1 MVLSY
6 PAFFTIYF
14 VSIVVAFFLG
24 VLVLMGWKEMS
35 IRRALLSLRYNAVY
49 IIILVAFPLLLVLSQ
64 NMAAN
69 AISDPG
75 DTSKEV
81 HYTNWIFSIAGDA
94 VAIIQD
100 RLHHAIVTDFFAITY
115 VWLFTFLTGFVP
127 ILLLAKD
134 DRATLRTYAIA
145 TVLNYLVL
153 APFYIFFP
161 VTVTGSNIAAQT
173 TPLLYADPIWG
184 RMVTNVDPLNNDFPS
199 AHVSLSTTTFLVFVY
214 AGSRY
219 KRFSYFLGVSTIAV
233 VLAVLYLGVHWP
245 ADVFAG
251 FLVAVGATVAARS
264 GRVQMTIDRY
274 VRIISRRL
282 LNEKEPPDD

>member
-6 PAFFTIYF
+6 PAFFTIYT
-14 VSIVVAFFLG
+14 VSIVVALFIG
-24 VLVLMGWKEMS
+24 VLILMGWKEMS
-35 IRRALLSLRYNAVY
+35 LRRALLSLRYNAVY
-49 IIILVAFPLLLVLSQ
+49 IIILIVFPTLLIVSQ
-64 NMAAN
+64 HMAVN
-69 AISDPG
+69 AIPG
-75 DTSKEV
+75 TDDKSKEV
-81 HYTNWIFSIAGDA
+81 HYTNWIFSIAGGA
-94 VAIIQD
+94 VAILQD
-100 RLHHAIVTDFFAITY
+100 RLNHAIVTDFFAITY

-153 APFYIFFP
+153 TPFYIFFP

-173 TPLLYADPIWG
+173 TPLLYADPNWG
-184 RMVTNVDPLNNDFPS
+184 RMVTSVDPLNNDFPS

-214 AGSRY
+214 AGSGYR
-219 KRFSYFLGVSTIAV
+219 RFSYFLGGSTIAV
-233 VLAVLYLGVHWP
+233 VIAVLYLGVHWP

-251 FLVAVGATVAARS
+251 FLVAVGVTVAARS
-264 GRVQMTIDRY
+264 DRIQMTIDRY

-282 LNEKEPPDD
+282 LNEREPPRD

>member
-6 PAFFTIYF
+6 PAFFTIYS

-35 IRRALLSLRYNAVY
+35 LRRGLISLRYNAVY
-49 IIILVAFPLLLVLSQ
+49 IIILIAFPLLLILSQ

-69 AISDPG
+69 AISGPG

-81 HYTNWIFSIAGDA
+81 HYTNWIFSIAGGA
-94 VAIIQD
+94 VAILQD
-100 RLHHAIVTDFFAITY
+100 RLNHAIVTDLFAITY

-173 TPLLYADPIWG
+173 TPLLYADPNWG
-184 RMVTNVDPLNNDFPS
+184 RMVTSVDPLNNDFPS

-214 AGSRY
+214 AGSQY

-233 VLAVLYLGVHWP
+233 VFAVLYLGVHWP

-264 GRVQMTIDRY
+264 DRVQMTIDRY